1 MQPGKKRQTRL
12 HSHHHIGWK
21 DKLHSCEFVAVEVG
35 QDIQSKST
43 QPSQVAYHTD
53 KHIQL
58 FFYPVHADVTW
69 RKTLRTCVS

>member
-21 DKLHSCEFVAVEVG
+21 DKLHSCEFVAEEVG

-43 QPSQVAYHTD
+43 QPS
-53 KHIQL
+53 
-58 FFYPVHADVTW
+58 
-69 RKTLRTCVS
+69 

>member
-21 DKLHSCEFVAVEVG
+21 DKLHSCEFVAEDVG
-35 QDIQSKST
+35 QNIQPESAK
-43 QPSQVAYHTD
+43 AAHRGNHTN

-58 FFYPVHADVTW
+58 FFYPVHSDVT
-69 RKTLRTCVS
+69 